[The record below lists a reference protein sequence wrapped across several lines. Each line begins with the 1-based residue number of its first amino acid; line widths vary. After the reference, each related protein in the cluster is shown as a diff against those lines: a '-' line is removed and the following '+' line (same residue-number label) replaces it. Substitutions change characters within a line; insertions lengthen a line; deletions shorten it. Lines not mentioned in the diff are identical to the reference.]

1 MFLYISLL
9 ISYFRRVRLG
19 HELLVGASVVVR
31 WSGNTSDDTF
41 TISFA
46 PEPESEALFDDYG
59 WSVDET
65 FTYIP
70 SLRNLLTFIHDS
82 KRIGHRVRAVSLLSA
97 DSAD

>member
-1 MFLYISLL
+1 MLLYLALL
-9 ISYFRRVRLG
+9 VSYFRRVRLG

-46 PEPESEALFDDYG
+46 PEPEKEAMFDDYG

-70 SLRNLLTFIHDS
+70 TLRNLLTFIHES
-82 KRIGHRVRAVSLLSA
+82 KKVGHRVRAVALLSA
-97 DSAD
+97 DIAE